1 MFGSIIVTGVFF
13 RTSRGFF
20 HIEGPMQ
27 LFKKDKSISDNY
39 LFLNCS
45 NKLIQILH
53 LNNLHTD

>member
-1 MFGSIIVTGVFF
+1 MFGSIIVIGFFF

-20 HIEGPMQ
+20 HIDGPMQ

-45 NKLIQILH
+45 NKLFKYFI
-53 LNNLHTD
+53 